1 MWETEDNL
9 ESACLAL
16 EAYRKKI
23 EGTFIVPSRISK
35 KRSRQR
41 LSGMDTPKRQ
51 KPGRKGTQTLSLDQ
65 LSRPSTGFT
74 QVGDGPPQSRKKGS
88 HQRLDGM
95 NMPKKQKSGR
105 KRQFR
110 TT

>member
-1 MWETEDNL
+1 M
-9 ESACLAL
+9 L

-23 EGTFIVPSRISK
+23 EETSIVPSRISK

-65 LSRPSTGFT
+65 ISRPSTGFT
-74 QVGDGPPQSRKKGS
+74 QVGDGPPQSRKDS

-95 NMPKKQKSGR
+95 NMSKKQKSGR